1 MAGRG
6 WKRPSGGVCAT
17 LLAVVILQP
26 LGANARSDKLQEAI
40 AAFEQ
45 RGFVIRREHP
55 RCAEPQ
61 LFGLY
66 VRGRREVVVCPRG
79 NQLETLLH
87 EGWHA
92 VQSLCLRGT
101 PPTGQRCPT
110 SPAGASGSPR
120 AAAALSPRPMA
131 PGGRGPPDGPRTPGS
146 VPADPGS
153 GLHRRPSRGAEGKL
167 NPSPAGRE
175 LQLLYLPDQWP
186 REAEARV
193 MARERLDSYLQA
205 LDQACTAAVPAAP
218 KAN

>member
-1 MAGRG
+1 MSCRG
-6 WKRPSGGVCAT
+6 WSLGTGMFRAT
-17 LLAVVILQP
+17 LLGVVLLQP
-26 LGANARSDKLQEAI
+26 LRANARGVKLQEAI

-55 RCAEPQ
+55 RCTEPQ

-92 VQSLCLRGT
+92 VQSLCLREKPLLGLDT
-101 PPTGQRCPT
+101 LL
-110 SPAGASGSPR
+110 PR
-120 AAAALSPRPMA
+120 L
-131 PGGRGPPDGPRTPGS
+131 GRRDR
-146 VPADPGS
+146 
-153 GLHRRPSRGAEGKL
+153 L
-167 NPSPAGRE
+167 E
-175 LQLLYLPDQWP
+175 LQVLYRPERWQ

-193 MARERLDSYLQA
+193 MAREPLGRYLQA
-205 LDQACTAAVPAAP
+205 LDRACTAATPEAP

>member
-6 WKRPSGGVCAT
+6 WKLAAGVLRAI
-17 LLAVVILQP
+17 LLGVVILQP
-26 LGANARSDKLQEAI
+26 LGANARGDKLQEAI

-101 PPTGQRCPT
+101 PLL
-110 SPAGASGSPR
+110 GSD
-120 AAAALSPRPMA
+120 ALLHQL
-131 PGGRGPPDGPRTPGS
+131 GRRDR
-146 VPADPGS
+146 
-153 GLHRRPSRGAEGKL
+153 
-167 NPSPAGRE
+167 RE
-175 LQLLYLPDQWP
+175 LQLLYRPDQWP
-186 REAEARV
+186 REAEARL
-193 MARERLDSYLQA
+193 MAREPLDRYLQT
-205 LDQACTAAVPAAP
+205 LDRSCTAAAPAAP

>member
-6 WKRPSGGVCAT
+6 WRLLAGGLRAT
-17 LLAVVILQP
+17 LLGAATLQP
-26 LGANARSDKLQEAI
+26 LGADARGNGLQQAI

-66 VRGRREVVVCPRG
+66 VRGRREVVVCPKG

-87 EGWHA
+87 EGWHG

-101 PPTGQRCPT
+101 PLV
-110 SPAGASGSPR
+110 GSD
-120 AAAALSPRPMA
+120 ALLRQL
-131 PGGRGPPDGPRTPGS
+131 GRRDR
-146 VPADPGS
+146 
-153 GLHRRPSRGAEGKL
+153 
-167 NPSPAGRE
+167 RE
-175 LQLLYLPDQWP
+175 LQLLYRPDQWQ

-193 MARERLDSYLQA
+193 MAREPLGRYLEA
-205 LDQACTAAVPAAP
+205 LDRACAAPAPQAP
-218 KAN
+218 KAD

>member
-1 MAGRG
+1 MSCRG
-6 WKRPSGGVCAT
+6 WSLVTGIFRAT
-17 LLAVVILQP
+17 LLGVVLLQP
-26 LGANARSDKLQEAI
+26 LEANARGDKLQEAI

-101 PPTGQRCPT
+101 PLL
-110 SPAGASGSPR
+110 GSD
-120 AAAALSPRPMA
+120 ALLHQL
-131 PGGRGPPDGPRTPGS
+131 GRRDR
-146 VPADPGS
+146 
-153 GLHRRPSRGAEGKL
+153 
-167 NPSPAGRE
+167 RE
-175 LQLLYLPDQWP
+175 LQLLYRPDQWP
-186 REAEARV
+186 REAEARL
-193 MARERLDSYLQA
+193 MAREPLDRYLQT
-205 LDQACTAAVPAAP
+205 LDRSCTAAVPAAP

>member
-1 MAGRG
+1 MAGCG
-6 WKRPSGGVCAT
+6 WFLLDGGWRAT
-17 LLAVVILQP
+17 LLGVVLLQP
-26 LGANARSDKLQEAI
+26 LGANARGDKLQEAI

-101 PPTGQRCPT
+101 PQL
-110 SPAGASGSPR
+110 GSD
-120 AAAALSPRPMA
+120 ALLHQL
-131 PGGRGPPDGPRTPGS
+131 GRRDR
-146 VPADPGS
+146 
-153 GLHRRPSRGAEGKL
+153 
-167 NPSPAGRE
+167 RE
-175 LQLLYLPDQWP
+175 LQLLYRPDQWP
-186 REAEARV
+186 REAEARL
-193 MARERLDSYLQA
+193 MAREPLDRYLQTLDSS
-205 LDQACTAAVPAAP
+205 CTAAAPAAP

>member
-1 MAGRG
+1 MPGVESGYGDVPRHPAGRG
-6 WKRPSGGVCAT
+6 APAAPGG
-17 LLAVVILQP
+17 QRQ
-26 LGANARSDKLQEAI
+26 GLQEAI

-92 VQSLCLRGT
+92 VQSLCLREKPLLGLDT
-101 PPTGQRCPT
+101 LL
-110 SPAGASGSPR
+110 PR
-120 AAAALSPRPMA
+120 L
-131 PGGRGPPDGPRTPGS
+131 GRRDR
-146 VPADPGS
+146 
-153 GLHRRPSRGAEGKL
+153 L
-167 NPSPAGRE
+167 E
-175 LQLLYLPDQWP
+175 LQVLYRPERWQ

-193 MARERLDSYLQA
+193 MAREPLDRYLQA
-205 LDQACTAAVPAAP
+205 LDRSCTAAVPEAP

>member
-6 WKRPSGGVCAT
+6 WRLPAGGVGAT
-17 LLAVVILQP
+17 LLGMALLQP
-26 LGANARSDKLQEAI
+26 LGANARGDGLQEAI
-40 AAFEQ
+40 SAFEQ

-92 VQSLCLRGT
+92 VQSLCLQEKPLLGLDELL
-101 PPTGQRCPT
+101 
-110 SPAGASGSPR
+110 PR
-120 AAAALSPRPMA
+120 L
-131 PGGRGPPDGPRTPGS
+131 GRRDR
-146 VPADPGS
+146 
-153 GLHRRPSRGAEGKL
+153 L
-167 NPSPAGRE
+167 E
-175 LQLLYLPDQWP
+175 LQVLYRPERWQ

-193 MARERLDSYLQA
+193 MAREPLDRYLQA
-205 LDQACTAAVPAAP
+205 LDPACTAAPPAAP

>member
-6 WKRPSGGVCAT
+6 WKRPAGGVCAT

-26 LGANARSDKLQEAI
+26 LGANARGDKLQEAI

-92 VQSLCLRGT
+92 VQSLCLREKPLLGLDT
-101 PPTGQRCPT
+101 LL
-110 SPAGASGSPR
+110 PR
-120 AAAALSPRPMA
+120 L
-131 PGGRGPPDGPRTPGS
+131 GRRDR
-146 VPADPGS
+146 
-153 GLHRRPSRGAEGKL
+153 L
-167 NPSPAGRE
+167 E
-175 LQLLYLPDQWP
+175 LQVLYRPERWQ

-193 MARERLDSYLQA
+193 MAREPLDRYLQT
-205 LDQACTAAVPAAP
+205 LDRSCKAAMPLAA

>member
-6 WKRPSGGVCAT
+6 WKRPAGGVCAT

-26 LGANARSDKLQEAI
+26 LGANARGDKLQEAI

-101 PPTGQRCPT
+101 PQL
-110 SPAGASGSPR
+110 GSD
-120 AAAALSPRPMA
+120 ALLHQL
-131 PGGRGPPDGPRTPGS
+131 GRRDR
-146 VPADPGS
+146 
-153 GLHRRPSRGAEGKL
+153 
-167 NPSPAGRE
+167 RE
-175 LQLLYLPDQWP
+175 LQLLYRPDQWQ

-193 MARERLDSYLQA
+193 MAREPLGRYLEA
-205 LDQACTAAVPAAP
+205 LDRACAAPAPQAP
-218 KAN
+218 KAD

>member
-6 WKRPSGGVCAT
+6 WKRPAGEVCAT
-17 LLAVVILQP
+17 LLGVALLQP
-26 LGANARSDKLQEAI
+26 LGANARGDKLQEAI

-92 VQSLCLRGT
+92 VQSLCLREKPLLGLDELL
-101 PPTGQRCPT
+101 
-110 SPAGASGSPR
+110 PR
-120 AAAALSPRPMA
+120 L
-131 PGGRGPPDGPRTPGS
+131 GRRDR
-146 VPADPGS
+146 
-153 GLHRRPSRGAEGKL
+153 L
-167 NPSPAGRE
+167 E
-175 LQLLYLPDQWP
+175 LQVLYRPERWQ

-193 MARERLDSYLQA
+193 MAREPLDRYLQA
-205 LDQACTAAVPAAP
+205 LDRSCTAAVPEAP